1 VYISLIYT
9 YIFIY
14 ICIYISL
21 STSISTSTSISRSI
35 SISISVPV
43 SVSRYIYISIYIDI
57 YVYISILL
65 LPASLIFSARG
76 HGRLHA
82 RVGIRWRARTCEF
95 SQVYVWLETTL
106 MSEPNLQCNT
116 LHHHSTPQSC
126 SRLAPRL
133 SRLPPRLS
141 RLSPRNGSN
150 RYWRGLLLIDTAAPG
165 VHSSRRGPHA
175 YPGLEV
181 PAACVALAS
190 WRCATVWPSHYR
202 PSSLTSPPS
211 PSAAP

>member
-1 VYISLIYT
+1 M
-9 YIFIY
+9 
-14 ICIYISL
+14 
-21 STSISTSTSISRSI
+21 
-35 SISISVPV
+35 
-43 SVSRYIYISIYIDI
+43 YIYI
-57 YVYISILL
+57 YISILL

-126 SRLAPRL
+126 CAYFFTAKQLRRSTRLSPRRSRLAPRL